1 MTSSRQP
8 EKTDNMNAISNP
20 QEFPVWQGGELRCIA
35 RSEETHDTASF
46 VLAAES
52 PARFQFLPGQFV
64 TIGVNI
70 DDSVHYRAYSISST
84 PDRTDRL
91 TLTIRR
97 LPGGRVSN
105 YLLDHLKAGAKVEAT
120 TPAGEFFLDEGAADE
135 KLLMLSAG
143 SGVTP
148 VMSMVRWL
156 LARRPDADIHFIYS
170 ARSEQ
175 DIIFREELIS
185 MAHRH
190 PNFRLDLFL
199 DNTSGGRDRH
209 DGFLTPE
216 RLDALVKDAA
226 ERRIYLCGN
235 QPYMDMVEDWHQ
247 SRGLAAGRLHKESF
261 KPDAPEADAGSG
273 SEYQFTAPQFG
284 KTSKI
289 RDGQTLLEI
298 MEPNAIPIIA
308 ACRSGVCG
316 SCKCKVV
323 EGEVERVSTATLTA
337 EELAEGFV
345 LACSTRAKS
354 DLVVELVF

>member
-1 MTSSRQP
+1 
-8 EKTDNMNAISNP
+8 
-20 QEFPVWQGGELRCIA
+20 L
-35 RSEETHDTASF
+35 
-46 VLAAES
+46 VLT
-52 PARFQFLPGQFV
+52 PA
-64 TIGVNI
+64 T
-70 DDSVHYRAYSISST
+70 
-84 PDRTDRL
+84 
-91 TLTIRR
+91 
-97 LPGGRVSN
+97 RVSFRRVR
-105 YLLDHLKAGAKVEAT
+105 LET
-120 TPAGEFFLDEGAADE
+120 FL
-135 KLLMLSAG
+135 
-143 SGVTP
+143 T
-148 VMSMVRWL
+148 
-156 LARRPDADIHFIYS
+156 RRPDADIHFIYS

-185 MAHRH
+185 MAQRH

-199 DNTSGGRDRH
+199 DNASGGRDRH

-261 KPDAPEADAGSG
+261 KPNAPEADPGSG

-323 EGEVERVSTATLTA
+323 EGEVERVSTATLTT
-337 EELAEGFV
+337 EELADGFV

-354 DLVVELVF
+354 DLVVEMVF